1 MERGKHLM
9 LANEGSWHS
18 LPESKRGS
26 IYCSEIRE
34 LATTAG
40 IERGKHLLLGTKGVG
55 IHCMQVRELA
65 FTGMY
70 VKKLYYSPLFSQQKW
85 IKV

>member
-1 MERGKHLM
+1 M

-40 IERGKHLLLGTKGVG
+40 IERGKHLLLGTKRLG
-55 IHCMQVRELA
+55 IHCPNRKEEA
-65 FTGMY
+65 FIA
-70 VKKLYYSPLFSQQKW
+70 W
-85 IKV
+85 N